1 MSETNGGDA
10 ARENS
15 EVKQTA
21 VENPIDKL
29 DGTPKRPREKDQ
41 DEQAEETS
49 DKSEAP
55 NKNDEEK
62 KEEGKKDQEPSHKR
76 IKVDDGKTVESG
88 SVEDDKKEDKFVF
101 GAASK
106 FGTGFGVAKKDT
118 KDGDATTSTESL
130 PASDS
135 KTKKPFAFGSGLSFG
150 SGFNILKNKTENNS
164 ESEKK
169 ATDVDKDK
177 VHSGS
182 EQLANASEDTK
193 DKPKPLKLQKQE
205 VKSGE
210 ESEECISQV
219 NAKLY
224 QLSNIKEGWKE
235 RGVGIIKINKSK
247 DDVEK
252 TRIVMRSRGILKV
265 ILNIQLVKGFTVQ
278 KGFTGSLQSE
288 KFIRLLA
295 VDDNGD
301 PAQYAIKTGKKETT
315 DELYNIIVKSVP
327 K

>member
-1 MSETNGGDA
+1 MTK
-10 ARENS
+10 RRINS
-15 EVKQTA
+15 CLVPHLNLELGLV
-21 VENPIDKL
+21 L
-29 DGTPKRPREKDQ
+29 PKRTRKMEMQLPVLKVYQPLTAKQRSHLHLVQKD
-41 DEQAEETS
+41 
-49 DKSEAP
+49 
-55 NKNDEEK
+55 
-62 KEEGKKDQEPSHKR
+62 
-76 IKVDDGKTVESG
+76 
-88 SVEDDKKEDKFVF
+88 
-101 GAASK
+101 
-106 FGTGFGVAKKDT
+106 
-118 KDGDATTSTESL
+118 
-130 PASDS
+130 
-135 KTKKPFAFGSGLSFG
+135 
-150 SGFNILKNKTENNS
+150 NS

-169 ATDVDKDK
+169 ATDADKDK

-210 ESEECISQV
+210 ESEECIYQV

>member
-1 MSETNGGDA
+1 MSETNGGNVA
-10 ARENS
+10 NENS

-21 VENPIDKL
+21 VESPIDKL
-29 DGTPKRPREKDQ
+29 DRTPKRPRENDQ
-41 DEQAEETS
+41 DKQREETS
-49 DKSEAP
+49 DKLESS
-55 NKNDEEK
+55 NDNYGEK
-62 KEEGKKDQEPSHKR
+62 KEEGKKDQESSHKK
-76 IKVDDGKTVESG
+76 IKVDEGKAVDTG
-88 SVEDDKKEDKFVF
+88 SVEDDKKKDKFVF

-118 KDGDATTSTESL
+118 KDEEEATTSTESL
-130 PASDS
+130 PASNN

-150 SGFNILKNKTENNS
+150 SGFSILKNKTENNS
-164 ESEKK
+164 ETEKK
-169 ATDVDKDK
+169 ATDDKDK

-182 EQLANASEDTK
+182 EQLANASEEPN

-210 ESEECISQV
+210 ESEECIYQI

-235 RGVGIIKINKSK
+235 RGVGVIKVNKSK
-247 DDVEK
+247 DDDEK